1 MNKNITFFITDNIGE
16 IYFIFPIAYDLI
28 KNKNI
33 EIKIIFTNE
42 IIYKNFNEKYL
53 EDLDPIIKSKISA
66 LKFLFD
72 EKKFIKPLRIVSK
85 FLNILFNFNII
96 FKSLKSSDF
105 YFIESSFR
113 TSFGRFLL
121 IINNLIFKKDIFV
134 YMQGLSP
141 FVVTKNSFKFSKVKR
156 KFKINHL
163 AISNSEKEINELIQ
177 AGYDTAIPLGYP
189 IKSAY
194 FYNLKEKYQKNENLN
209 ILFLPRAIGPK
220 LSERDAEKY
229 LMEIKRITEKYFP
242 HNKIVIH
249 LHLKERS
256 NFFIKT
262 IKNKNLNNIVVKSGN
277 PIKEIINSRL
287 VICNLTSAIFI
298 AYCLNIP
305 AVELFIGKNETSDFI
320 KSNVTTYSQMGFES
334 YRDFDSFEKF
344 IKNFDNENF
353 KFNLKNNFDNLDTSS
368 LTKAILNN

>member
-1 MNKNITFFITDNIGE
+1 
-16 IYFIFPIAYDLI
+16 
-28 KNKNI
+28 
-33 EIKIIFTNE
+33 
-42 IIYKNFNEKYL
+42 
-53 EDLDPIIKSKISA
+53 
-66 LKFLFD
+66 
-72 EKKFIKPLRIVSK
+72 
-85 FLNILFNFNII
+85 
-96 FKSLKSSDF
+96 
-105 YFIESSFR
+105 
-113 TSFGRFLL
+113 
-121 IINNLIFKKDIFV
+121 
-134 YMQGLSP
+134 MQGLSP

-220 LSERDAEKY
+220 LRYERDAEKY
-229 LMEIKRITEKYFP
+229 LMEIKRIAEKYFP

-353 KFNLKNNFDNLDTSS
+353 KFNLKNNFD
-368 LTKAILNN
+368 I

>member
-105 YFIESSFR
+105 YFIESYFR

-121 IINNLIFKKDIFV
+121 IINNLIF
-134 YMQGLSP
+134 
-141 FVVTKNSFKFSKVKR
+141 
-156 KFKINHL
+156 
-163 AISNSEKEINELIQ
+163 
-177 AGYDTAIPLGYP
+177 
-189 IKSAY
+189 
-194 FYNLKEKYQKNENLN
+194 
-209 ILFLPRAIGPK
+209 
-220 LSERDAEKY
+220 
-229 LMEIKRITEKYFP
+229 
-242 HNKIVIH
+242 
-249 LHLKERS
+249 
-256 NFFIKT
+256 
-262 IKNKNLNNIVVKSGN
+262 
-277 PIKEIINSRL
+277 
-287 VICNLTSAIFI
+287 
-298 AYCLNIP
+298 
-305 AVELFIGKNETSDFI
+305 
-320 KSNVTTYSQMGFES
+320 
-334 YRDFDSFEKF
+334 
-344 IKNFDNENF
+344 
-353 KFNLKNNFDNLDTSS
+353 
-368 LTKAILNN
+368 